1 MSYESDSEDVLRPR
15 LALAQD
21 VLEYERMVR
30 ESVSAGQLLTAIEM
44 ARDGLARFGE
54 SLVLRQQLALALA
67 QTGAVDAA
75 HAGLSQL
82 LKESADDEETLSLL
96 GRVYKELW
104 RRARTPVEATAALE
118 QACKFYGDAYAKN
131 EAYYPG
137 INLAFI
143 LAAMGERVK
152 AEECAKKVAKR
163 CRAELAKAGDAPDGW
178 MVATLAEALVHQGA
192 TTEAAKYY
200 TQAAKIFAGRWR
212 DLASMRRQARE
223 ILGFAAAK
231 ADAPVKSS
239 WRDLASIG
247 RRARELMGT
256 AEKGTAWLD
265 QCFEFPSVVVF
276 SGHMIDAPGR
286 ASPRFPIEREAAI
299 RERICLELKQL
310 RAAYGYSSAACGGD
324 IIFCECLLEMGA
336 KVNLVLPC
344 PVDAFKRQS
353 VRFAGTEWEKR
364 FHHVLANATT
374 CLIANASEYATSDA
388 DPASSMAL
396 IYTNR
401 IVTGLAVLQAQA
413 LDVDLQALALW
424 DGKPGDGSGGTSS
437 VVAEWEQ
444 RQIKPHIVRLEAP
457 AGSAA
462 GAGAANPQMV
472 SAQLATAVSTTTG
485 ISAGAKIPVV
495 PQEIKALVLAE
506 VVNFKK
512 IAEHQVAAYI
522 HEFRG
527 TMAGLTAGLPRS
539 PTAAESSAGINF
551 FAFDSLSDAARFALD
566 LRDLI
571 GRVTWAER
579 GLPKDLG
586 IRIVLHAGPVFAYVD
601 PVLRRPTCLGA
612 HVMRP
617 TRITPMTPPGQIYV
631 TQEFAALCGSEG
643 VAALSFEFIGHLPMT
658 RLFEDA
664 PLYRLNR
671 GMESSV

>member
-1 MSYESDSEDVLRPR
+1 MSLEPESEGVLRSR

-30 ESVSAGQLLTAIEM
+30 EAVSSGQLLTAIEM

-75 HAGLSQL
+75 HEGLVKL
-82 LKESADDEETLSLL
+82 LKESANDEETLSLL
-96 GRVYKELW
+96 GRVYKEMW
-104 RRARTPVEATAALE
+104 RRARTPAEATMALQ
-118 QACKFYGDAYAKN
+118 QASKFYGDAYAKN

-137 INLAFI
+137 INLAFT
-143 LAAMGERVK
+143 LAAMGERAK

-163 CRAELAKAGDAPDGW
+163 CRSEIAKAGDAPDGW
-178 MVATLAEALVHQGA
+178 LLATLAEALVHQGA

-200 TQAAKIFAGRWR
+200 AEAAKVFQGRWR

-223 ILGFAAAK
+223 ILGFAAPQT
-231 ADAPVKSS
+231 DASAKSS
-239 WRDLASIG
+239 WRDFASIG
-247 RRARELMGT
+247 RRARELLGT
-256 AEKGTAWLD
+256 AQKGTAWLD

-286 ASPRFPIEREAAI
+286 ASARFPESREPEI
-299 RERICLELKQL
+299 REEMRRLLQQL
-310 RAAYGYSSAACGGD
+310 RPANGYSSAACGGD
-324 IIFCECLLEMGA
+324 IIFCECLLELGA

-353 VRFAGTEWEKR
+353 VKFAGAEWEKR

-396 IYTNR
+396 VYTNR

-413 LDVDLQALALW
+413 LDVDLHAIALW

-437 VVAEWEQ
+437 VVAEWER
-444 RQIKPHIVRLEAP
+444 RQIKPLLLKFDAMG
-457 AGSAA
+457 GSAA
-462 GAGAANPQMV
+462 SPVAPNGSSTPAAG
-472 SAQLATAVSTTTG
+472 G
-485 ISAGAKIPVV
+485 AGAKIPPV
-495 PQEIKALVLAE
+495 PQVIKAMVLAE
-506 VVNFKK
+506 VVNYKK
-512 IAEHQVAAYI
+512 ISEHQIAAFV

-527 TMAGLTAGLPRS
+527 AVAKLMADLPS
-539 PTAAESSAGINF
+539 APTDVENWGGSNYF
-551 FAFDSLSDAARFALD
+551 VFDSLPDAARFALD
-566 LRDLI
+566 LRDLN
-571 GRVTWAER
+571 GRTRWADH
-579 GLPKDLG
+579 GLPADLG
-586 IRIVLHAGPVFAYVD
+586 IRTVVHAGPVFAFVD
-601 PVLRRPTCLGA
+601 PVLKRPTCLGA
-612 HVMRP
+612 HVMRG
-617 TRITPMTPPGQIYV
+617 TRIVPMTPAGQVYV

-643 VAALSFEFIGHLPMT
+643 VVGMSFEFLGHLPMT

-664 PLYRLNR
+664 PLYQLNR
-671 GMESSV
+671 GLDLGPVG